1 VHNYSAHGGFFPHG
15 LKGMWIAVVVSIFSY
30 LSVEMIAVAAAE
42 AEHPEQAV
50 RSAFR
55 STIVRLVVFYLLTLA
70 LMLAIVPWDQAG
82 QSQSPFVTVMQAIGL
97 PGATGVMNFVVLVA
111 ALSAMNSQLYITT
124 RMMFSLSRAGHAPKG
139 LGELSR
145 QGVPLNALLL
155 SSVGIALATLL
166 NLVYPEQS
174 FTLMMAVSMFGA
186 LFTWLMIFFTHL
198 CFRRHRAR
206 HGGAPLAF
214 RMRLAPWSTLLG
226 LALMAAILVTTFF
239 TEAFRMTL
247 VFGVPFLALLS
258 ALYLV
263 FVRKPGRDCPIERAT
278 P

>member
-1 VHNYSAHGGFFPHG
+1 
-15 LKGMWIAVVVSIFSY
+15 MWIAVVVSIFSY

-50 RSAFR
+50 KSAFR

-186 LFTWLMIFFTHL
+186 LFTWLMIFFTYSASAATAPATAA
-198 CFRRHRAR
+198 RRW
-206 HGGAPLAF
+206 P
-214 RMRLAPWSTLLG
+214 
-226 LALMAAILVTTFF
+226 
-239 TEAFRMTL
+239 
-247 VFGVPFLALLS
+247 S
-258 ALYLV
+258 ACAW
-263 FVRKPGRDCPIERAT
+263 RPGRHCSAWR
-278 P
+278 